1 VLEIANSPEY
11 ASAPPAQ
18 IVNDLLEKGIYI
30 ASESTFYRI
39 LRKHRQINHRGRT
52 AAPVKRP
59 ITTHKADG
67 PNQLWSWDITYIC
80 GPAKGL
86 FYYLYL
92 IIDLYSRKIVGWEIY
107 DEESGELASE
117 VVTKAVLSE
126 KIRLADKPL
135 ILHADNGSP
144 MKSATLRATMEKLGV
159 LFSHSRPRV
168 SNDNPYSESIF
179 KTLKYRPAFPSGGF
193 KDIEDARA
201 WTYRFVS
208 WYNHT
213 HRHSALNYVTPE
225 QRHKGKAP
233 EILAKRKKTLEE
245 AKRKHPDRWRNRP
258 IRNCSIEETV
268 YLNPEKESQEKRR
281 D

>member
-1 VLEIANSPEY
+1 M
-11 ASAPPAQ
+11 
-18 IVNDLLEKGIYI
+18 NDLLEKGIYI

-39 LRKHRQINHRGRT
+39 LRKNRQLHHRGRT
-52 AAPVKRP
+52 AAPVKRSP
-59 ITTHKADG
+59 STHKAHG
-67 PNQLWSWDITYIC
+67 PNQLWSWDITYLC

-107 DEESGELASE
+107 REESGELASE

-126 KIRLADKPL
+126 KICLGNKPL
-135 ILHADNGSP
+135 VLHADNGSP

-168 SNDNPYSESIF
+168 SNDNLYSESIF
-179 KTLKYRPAFPSGGF
+179 KTLKYRPAFSGNGF
-193 KDIEDARA
+193 KDIEKART
-201 WTYRFVS
+201 WTCGFVS

-225 QRHKGKAP
+225 QRHRGKAQ

-245 AKRKHPDRWRNRP
+245 AKTRHPHRWRNRP
-258 IRNCSIEETV
+258 IRDCSIEDTV
-268 YLNPEKESQEKRR
+268 YLNPERERKTSKKHG

>member
-1 VLEIANSPEY
+1 M
-11 ASAPPAQ
+11 
-18 IVNDLLEKGIYI
+18 NDLLEKGIYI

-39 LRKHRQINHRGRT
+39 LRKNRQLHHRGRT
-52 AAPVKRP
+52 AAPVKRSP
-59 ITTHKADG
+59 STHKAHG
-67 PNQLWSWDITYIC
+67 PNQLWSWDITYLC

-107 DEESGELASE
+107 REESGELASE

-126 KIRLADKPL
+126 KICLGNKPL
-135 ILHADNGSP
+135 VLHADNGSP
-144 MKSATLRATMEKLGV
+144 MKSATLRAT
-159 LFSHSRPRV
+159 
-168 SNDNPYSESIF
+168 SESIF
-179 KTLKYRPAFPSGGF
+179 KTLKYRPAFPGSGF
-193 KDIEDARA
+193 KDIEEART
-201 WTYRFVS
+201 WTCGFVS

-225 QRHKGKAP
+225 QRHRGKAR

-245 AKRKHPDRWRNRP
+245 AKTRHPHRWRNRP
-258 IRNCSIEETV
+258 IRDCSIEDTV
-268 YLNPEKESQEKRR
+268 YLNPERERKTSKKHG

>member
-1 VLEIANSPEY
+1 M
-11 ASAPPAQ
+11 
-18 IVNDLLEKGIYI
+18 
-30 ASESTFYRI
+30 
-39 LRKHRQINHRGRT
+39 
-52 AAPVKRP
+52 
-59 ITTHKADG
+59 
-67 PNQLWSWDITYIC
+67 
-80 GPAKGL
+80 
-86 FYYLYL
+86 
-92 IIDLYSRKIVGWEIY
+92 
-107 DEESGELASE
+107 
-117 VVTKAVLSE
+117 VTKAVLSE

-144 MKSATLRATMEKLGV
+144 MKSATLRATMENLRV

-193 KDIEDARA
+193 KDMEDARA

-258 IRNCSIEETV
+258 IRNCSIEEAV
-268 YLNPEKESQEKRR
+268 YLNPEKESQEKCR